1 MIKLTT
7 RRAALT
13 RIAIIGALLC
23 ESHEPGHSCPNGLGS
38 PFLPIA
44 VEAPCDQNNEQQ
56 HMITI
61 TIGSRVFK
69 ATLVPGPAADALR
82 AILPLTVTMQELNGN
97 EKFHQF
103 DTGLPT
109 SDHKPGTVQAGDLM
123 LWSGNTLV
131 LFYATFKTGYPYT
144 RIGHIDDPEGL
155 AEAVGKGKVLVR
167 FEQF

>member
-1 MIKLTT
+1 MNKPTT
-7 RRAALT
+7 RRAAFT
-13 RIAIIGALLC
+13 GFAIIGALLC
-23 ESHEPGHSCPNGLGS
+23 ESHAPGHSCPNGLGS

-82 AILPLTVTMQELNGN
+82 AMLPLTLTMQELNGN

-103 DTGLPT
+103 NIGLPT

-131 LFYATFKTGYPYT
+131 LFYKTFKTSYPYT
-144 RIGHIDDPEGL
+144 RIGRIDDPEGL
-155 AEAVGKGKVLVR
+155 AEAVGKGNVVVS
-167 FEQF
+167 FEKL